1 MRRFLL
7 AGFAATIL
15 VGLTLAGASA
25 ARPPSGG
32 PPGGHGLGHLIAEH
46 ADELGLDEETLE
58 AIQRIVVDAHQDAA
72 GLRGELHAL
81 HDAMRTL
88 LSQDDP
94 DEASVM
100 QQAETLGKVKTEMH
114 KHRLSTLLAVR
125 ALLTPDQRAQL
136 TRIHEEMRGERGHG
150 GRRRGP
156 EPPPGSARPT
166 LRPGAS
172 STAA

>member
-15 VGLTLAGASA
+15 VGLTLAGTSA
-25 ARPPSGG
+25 ARPPPGG
-32 PPGGHGLGHLIAEH
+32 PGGPGGHEPGRLNDEH
-46 ADELGLDEETLE
+46 ADELGLDPETRE
-58 AIQRIVVDAHQDAA
+58 AIQRIVDDSRQDAE
-72 GLRGELHAL
+72 GFREDLHAL

-100 QQAETLGKVKTEMH
+100 QQAETLGKVETEMH

-125 ALLTPDQRAQL
+125 ALLTPEQRAEL
-136 TRIHEEMRGERGHG
+136 TRIREEMRGERRGRG
-150 GRRRGP
+150 GPRRGP
-156 EPPPGSARPT
+156 GPPPGFG
-166 LRPGAS
+166 PGER
-172 STAA
+172 